1 MKTET
6 NILLFKI
13 IFCVYYFWWL
23 LSCFT
28 TRLDCLIILAFTILK
43 WNNLKKKKKVC
54 GNNVLYFFSYS
65 YWKSYI
71 SNFDQLGVTEIKYR
85 VQLGSMVINNGKMYK
100 PCTVNDNFILLIHLS
115 FIINQKRNMATI
127 GKFLG
132 WSRSYTNSCP
142 NCWMFTYFS
151 LSKQDTTCLIFI
163 THNFMSSPVGA
174 GCLKIKHHI
183 NSFIIERNF
192 QKFLCWK
199 ILFNQFTSKF

>member
-1 MKTET
+1 MFIIISLPRVLTLSENIFYFLLKATLKALNPNQIQMKTET

-100 PCTVNDNFILLIHLS
+100 PC
-115 FIINQKRNMATI
+115 KR
-127 GKFLG
+127 
-132 WSRSYTNSCP
+132 
-142 NCWMFTYFS
+142 
-151 LSKQDTTCLIFI
+151 
-163 THNFMSSPVGA
+163 
-174 GCLKIKHHI
+174 
-183 NSFIIERNF
+183 
-192 QKFLCWK
+192 
-199 ILFNQFTSKF
+199 